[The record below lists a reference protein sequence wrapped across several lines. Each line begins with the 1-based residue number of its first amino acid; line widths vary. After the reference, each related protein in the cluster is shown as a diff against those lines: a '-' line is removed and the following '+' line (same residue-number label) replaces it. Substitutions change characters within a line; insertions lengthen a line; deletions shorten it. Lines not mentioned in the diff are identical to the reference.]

1 MKKTKIICLVM
12 LGIIAVQSML
22 GKVEATDIIRGV
34 SSERKSNNEVNSE
47 WNFTV
52 SGKDSFDAT
61 DRIDNLKLAMV
72 TDEKRLINGKIA
84 PGTSGSFSITVDTN
98 ASILGAAYQIK
109 FENFSDT
116 FPKNLKFKVDNQ
128 DYNLE
133 TGFIGIVDA
142 KANAEP
148 VTHTVNWE
156 WAYENE
162 EDEETDYY
170 DTVDGMES
178 KDITF
183 DIVIEASQLIV
194 LPKTGE

>member
-1 MKKTKIICLVM
+1 MKKTKIVCLVM
-12 LGIIAVQSML
+12 LGIMAVQSML
-22 GKVEATDIIRGV
+22 GKVEATGV
-34 SSERKSNNEVNSE
+34 SYKRKSNNEINSE

-52 SGKDSFDAT
+52 LGKDSFDAT
-61 DRIDNLKLAMV
+61 DRLENLKLAMV

-98 ASILGAAYQIK
+98 GSLLGAAYQIK

-142 KANAEP
+142 KANAKP
-148 VTHTVNWE
+148 VTHTVDWD
-156 WAYENE
+156 WAYEK
-162 EDEETDYY
+162 DEQTDYY
-170 DTVDGMES
+170 DTLDGKMS

-183 DIVIEASQLIV
+183 DIVVEASQLIV